1 MSMAPVNVLMCAGF
15 SPSARVVR
23 QALRRVSEQRD
34 IRVYTPC
41 PAGAGLAKFVDELK
55 TLDPARTI
63 VVEGCDGCC
72 GTQTM
77 MLHGIIPTLTV
88 IIDKTAIADERS
100 VAAAEAKILASLKEL
115 GA

>member
-1 MSMAPVNVLMCAGF
+1 MSMAQVNILMCAGF

-23 QALRRVSEQRD
+23 QAIRRVSEQKD

-41 PAGAGLAKFVDELK
+41 PAGAGLAKYVEELRS
-55 TLDPARTI
+55 LDPNRTI

-77 MLHGIIPTLTV
+77 MLHGVIPTRTV
-88 IIDKTAIADERS
+88 IIDKTAIADEKS
-100 VAAAEAKILASLKEL
+100 VAAAEAKILASLREM

>member
-1 MSMAPVNVLMCAGF
+1 MAQVNVLMCAGF

-23 QALRRVSEQRD
+23 QALRRVAEKKD
-34 IRVYTPC
+34 IRVLTPC
-41 PAGAGLAKFVDELK
+41 PAGAGLAKYVDELK
-55 TLDPARTI
+55 ALDPSRTV

-77 MLHGIIPTLTV
+77 MLHGVMPMRTV

-100 VAAAEAKILASLKEL
+100 VAAAEAKILASLQEM